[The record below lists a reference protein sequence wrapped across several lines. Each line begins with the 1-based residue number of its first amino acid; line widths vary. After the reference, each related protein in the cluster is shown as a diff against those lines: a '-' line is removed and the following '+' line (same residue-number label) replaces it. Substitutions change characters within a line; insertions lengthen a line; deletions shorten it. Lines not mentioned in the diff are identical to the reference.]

1 MTTFRV
7 EKMHCAA
14 CAKKITNAILAV
26 QPGANVSIDIDRR
39 RVSVDARDRATI
51 QKAIEDAGY
60 AVAVAA

>member
-14 CAKKITNAILAV
+14 CARKITNAILAV
-26 QPGANVSIDIDRR
+26 QPGAHVAIDIEQR
-39 RVSVDARDRATI
+39 RVSVDARDRAAI

-60 AVAVAA
+60 ETAVAA